1 MKMSTLSSPLN
12 ELVCW
17 YALATKP
24 RQEDRAVENL
34 IAWGIPT
41 LAPKLDAQDG
51 QRRKLLFAGYI
62 FARFNIEVMG
72 PKIRF
77 TRGISYIVSFGGRPA
92 VVTDE
97 IISSI
102 SNRIDENGVV
112 TLGRRLQTGD
122 PIVITAGPLHDL
134 EGVFDEEL
142 SDGERVRIL
151 LTTVAYTGRIKISK
165 HNVKRQCGL
174 SVQRANC

>member
-1 MKMSTLSSPLN
+1 MSTLSSPLN
-12 ELVCW
+12 ESACW

-34 IAWGIPT
+34 IAWRIPI

-51 QRRKLLFAGYI
+51 QRRKLLFPGYI
-62 FARFNIEVMG
+62 FARFDVEEMA

-97 IISSI
+97 IISAI
-102 SNRIDENGVV
+102 SNRIDKNGIV
-112 TLGRRLQTGD
+112 TLGRSLQMGD
-122 PIVITAGPLHDL
+122 AIMITVGPLRDF
-134 EGVFDEEL
+134 EGVFDGEL

-151 LTTVAYTGRIKISK
+151 LTTVAYTGRIEISK
-165 HNVKRQCGL
+165 HNVKEAVRPFRT
-174 SVQRANC
+174 RASC